1 MDRQKHLRKKPY
13 LLILWLCERQE
24 CRHRQLPAGGCLPP
38 DCCSVSSDGQPG
50 VSVQLSA
57 PAPSPLSHSL
67 SARHKNNGHLLFT
80 AEVIKRW
87 SSFLTFSSAVLYVWC
102 ILRPRVTVTLC
113 KVRQTGHIVTA
124 CQSEEIKFRIY
135 PGLFYDQLKESI
147 KRYLNPIINEII
159 LSIQIWQFCNVKT
172 WTCRH
177 DR

>member
-1 MDRQKHLRKKPY
+1 MQTQTTPGWRVSPPR
-13 LLILWLCERQE
+13 LLLSIQRWSARCQ
-24 CRHRQLPAGGCLPP
+24 
-38 DCCSVSSDGQPG
+38 CSV
-50 VSVQLSA
+50 VSACTV
-57 PAPSPLSHSL
+57 PAFTFPLNL
-67 SARHKNNGHLLFT
+67 FPARHKNNGHLLFT

-87 SSFLTFSSAVLYVWC
+87 SSFLTFSAAVLYVRG

-159 LSIQIWQFCNVKT
+159 LSIQIWQVCSVET
-172 WTCRH
+172 WTSRH
-177 DR
+177 DRYQI